1 MRNRLR
7 ATEIVGKVYPL
18 PHWIV
23 ADTLPAFYETEGA
36 TAIQMVAKLYNKVK
50 ELIESYNELTN
61 DYIQFKNE
69 VNDSLADMNDTIN
82 GAVEYMQTHLVETVT
97 ALFQQAIDDGTINVG
112 LINNYDETDESLELT
127 VGLIPDGNEV
137 EF

>member
-36 TAIQMVAKLYNKVK
+36 TAIQMVAKLYNKVN
-50 ELIESYNELTN
+50 ELIESYNEMIN
-61 DYIQFKNE
+61 DYTTFKNE
-69 VNDSLADMNDTIN
+69 VNDNLADMNDTIN

-112 LINNYDETDESLELT
+112 LITNYDETDESLELT

>member
-1 MRNRLR
+1 MRNRIN

-23 ADTLPAFYETEGA
+23 PDTLPAFYETEGA
-36 TAIQMVAKLYNKVK
+36 TAIQMVAKLYQKVND
-50 ELIESYNELTN
+50 LIESYNELVDNYTT
-61 DYIQFKNE
+61 FKTE
-69 VNDSLADMNDTIN
+69 VNDELADMNDTIN
-82 GAVEYMQTHLVETVT
+82 GAIEYMQTHLVETLT

>member
-50 ELIESYNELTN
+50 ELIESYTELTN

>member
-1 MRNRLR
+1 MRNRLK

-23 ADTLPAFYETEGA
+23 PDTLSAFYETEGA
-36 TAIQMVAKLYNKVK
+36 TAIQMVAKLYTKVK
-50 ELIESYNELTN
+50 ELIESFNEMVS
-61 DYIQFKNE
+61 DYTTFKNE
-69 VNDSLADMNDTIN
+69 VNDNLADMNDRLD
-82 GAVEYMQTHLVETVT
+82 GAIEYMQTHLVETLT

-112 LINNYDETDESLELT
+112 LITNYDETDESLELS

>member
-1 MRNRLR
+1 M
-7 ATEIVGKVYPL
+7 IKKVNEL
-18 PHWIV
+18 PKWIV

-36 TAIQMVAKLYNKVK
+36 TAIQMVAKLYQKVND
-50 ELIESYNELTN
+50 LIESFNELVDNYTT
-61 DYIQFKNE
+61 FKTE
-69 VNDSLADMNDTIN
+69 VNDELADMNDTIN
-82 GAVEYMQTHLVETVT
+82 GAVEYMQTHLVETLT

>member
-50 ELIESYNELTN
+50 ELIESFNEMVT
-61 DYIQFKNE
+61 DYTTFKNE
-69 VNDSLADMNDTIN
+69 VNDNLADMNDRLDEAI
-82 GAVEYMQTHLVETVT
+82 AYMQTHLVETLT
-97 ALFQQAIDDGTINVG
+97 ALFQQALDDGTIQVA
-112 LINNYDETDESLELT
+112 LINTYDEENESLELT
-127 VGLIPDGNEV
+127 VGLVADGNEV

>member
-1 MRNRLR
+1 MRNRLK

-36 TAIQMVAKLYNKVK
+36 TAIQMVAKLYQKVK
-50 ELIESYNELTN
+50 ELIESFNEMVT
-61 DYIQFKNE
+61 DYTTFKTE
-69 VNDSLADMNDTIN
+69 VNDNLADMNDRLD
-82 GAVEYMQTHLVETVT
+82 GAIEYMQTHLVETLT
-97 ALFQQAIDDGTINVG
+97 ALFQQALDDGTIQVA
-112 LINNYDETDESLELT
+112 LINTYDEENESLELT
-127 VGLIPDGNEV
+127 VGLVADGNEV